1 MFEPKYLVYNQVF
14 YCLFNLFLV
23 FSETAWLELFI
34 TLDTV
39 AIETPA
45 SLATSSIEYD
55 IILPQP
61 KYDHLNHI
69 AQYLYQPLIN

>member
-14 YCLFNLFLV
+14 YCLFNLFSR